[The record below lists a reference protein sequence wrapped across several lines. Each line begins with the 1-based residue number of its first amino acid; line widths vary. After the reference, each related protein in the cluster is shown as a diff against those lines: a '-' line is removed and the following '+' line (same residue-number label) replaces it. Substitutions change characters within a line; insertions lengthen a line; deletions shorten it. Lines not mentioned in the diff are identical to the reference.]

1 MVRKWAEPA
10 RFAAR
15 PGRVVFCTCRARS
28 RPCGGSY
35 EMKSIMKKWWVV
47 VCAASLLTAAQAQ
60 DSGRKLNPIKGPATA
75 RLGSNAQLQLPS
87 GYVFLDGSDYRRL
100 LKAEGEPV
108 SGDEVGWLKP
118 TNQEWAVVFHF
129 SDIGYVKDDEKDKL
143 DADKLLDSIKRG
155 TAEANKIRAKA
166 GHPSIQVV
174 GWDVRPKYDETTHN
188 LEWAVRGE
196 CEGQQILNYNTRLL
210 GRKGV
215 MGAVLIV
222 EPDKLN
228 EALPSVRELLT
239 GYSFVSGQSYAEY
252 KPGDK
257 VAKYGLGAL
266 VVGGAAVG
274 AAKLGLFAWLAV
286 FLKKGFKLVVVA
298 LVAVAAFVKKLFTG
312 RSTRAE

>member
-1 MVRKWAEPA
+1 MKALA
-10 RFAAR
+10 R
-15 PGRVVFCTCRARS
+15 
-28 RPCGGSY
+28 
-35 EMKSIMKKWWVV
+35 WLVV
-47 VCAASLLTAAQAQ
+47 VACGMALIPTVPAQEPGTN
-60 DSGRKLNPIKGPATA
+60 SGRKLSVVKGPAQA
-75 RLGSNAQLQLPS
+75 RLGSHAQIDLPS
-87 GYVFLDGSDYRRL
+87 GYVFLDGAEYRRL

-129 SDIGYVKDDEKDKL
+129 SGIGYVKDDDKDKL
-143 DADKLLDSIKRG
+143 DADKLLDSIRRG
-155 TAEANKIRAKA
+155 TAEANKVRAKA
-166 GHPSIQVV
+166 GHPPIEVI

-188 LEWAVRGE
+188 LEWAVRGQ
-196 CEGQQILNYNTRLL
+196 CEGQPILNYNTRLL

-228 EALPSVRELLT
+228 EALPTVRELLT
-239 GYSFVSGQSYAEY
+239 GYRYTTGESYAEY

-274 AAKLGLFAWLAV
+274 AAKLGMFAWLAV
-286 FLKKGFKLVVVA
+286 FFKKAYKLIVVA
-298 LVAVAAFVKKLFTG
+298 LVAAAAFLKKLFTRQG
-312 RSTRAE
+312 TRTE